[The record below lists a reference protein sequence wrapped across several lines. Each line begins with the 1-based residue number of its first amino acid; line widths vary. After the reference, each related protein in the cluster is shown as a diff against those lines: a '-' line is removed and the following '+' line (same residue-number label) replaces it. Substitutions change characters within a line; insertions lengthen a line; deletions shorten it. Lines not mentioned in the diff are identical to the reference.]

1 MTLQFKLSILLPQ
14 VQVWLSILNPT
25 LHKSSTAL
33 VAVGDPGTHST
44 RSHPQTDVDAL
55 TN

>member
-14 VQVWLSILNPT
+14 VQVWLSIVNPT
-25 LHKSSTAL
+25 FRKSSAAP